1 LAKLLLIAAVLFIT
15 SQLTRAQ
22 TTTWSGLGADQ
33 LWSTPANW
41 TTSGGSTPPGP
52 TDDVI
57 FPNASFT
64 TSPDGYDNIVG
75 STTTIGSLSYLN
87 VSPNTH
93 TTHIND
99 GQTLTVN
106 GPFSEGV
113 ANSTTVVTMSGAGNF
128 KVNNISGNFSVGG
141 SGGSAETVTLTLADG
156 TNTVAAKTFSLGESA
171 SNNGRT
177 CTLNLGA
184 GPTIINADNIN
195 LGTGKASG
203 TMRWNDPSFTNGIV
217 IRDHTGSGRANLLMG
232 NGTSGSGSSHGNLY
246 AGGHPFDALVGQ
258 AVLSGDS
265 GSDSGTG
272 CSANLVFDNGILDVT
287 SVIMGRSS

>member
-41 TTSGGSTPPGP
+41 ITSGGSTPPGP
-52 TDDVI
+52 SDDVI

-75 STTTIGSLSYLN
+75 TSTTIGSLSYLN

-93 TTHIND
+93 TTHLND

-113 ANSTTVVTMSGAGNF
+113 ASSTTVVTMSGNGNF
-128 KVNNISGNFSVGG
+128 VVNNPTGSFSVGG
-141 SGGSAETVTLTLADG
+141 NGGSTETVTLTLADG
-156 TNTVAAKTFSLGESA
+156 TNTIAVKTLSLGESGG
-171 SNNGRT
+171 NNGRT

-184 GPTIINADNIN
+184 GFTVVNADNVN

-203 TMRWNDPSFTNGIV
+203 TMR
-217 IRDHTGSGRANLLMG
+217 
-232 NGTSGSGSSHGNLY
+232 
-246 AGGHPFDALVGQ
+246 
-258 AVLSGDS
+258 
-265 GSDSGTG
+265 
-272 CSANLVFDNGILDVT
+272 
-287 SVIMGRSS
+287 